1 MTSFSANRYS
11 KAHSTITLAK
21 LQHRATMSK
30 YTKATH
36 LQPYTTQQYPAHAP
50 PIIPDE
56 WKTVNFNRDPITG
69 SPLKL
74 VPNTLTETKNAAT
87 AAMLTHFKQLIV
99 LVATSPGD
107 GTSTDVAAAH
117 GLQMELH
124 SHGLVNSRFYF
135 SAQEC
140 IC

>member
-1 MTSFSANRYS
+1 
-11 KAHSTITLAK
+11 
-21 LQHRATMSK
+21 MSK

-36 LQPYTTQQYPAHAP
+36 LQPYTTQQHPAHAT

-56 WKTVNFNRDPITG
+56 WNTVNFKRNHNSD
-69 SPLKL
+69 SLEEK

-99 LVATSPGD
+99 LVATPPGD
-107 GTSTDVAAAH
+107 GTSKDVAAAH

-124 SHGLVNSRFYF
+124 SQGLVRGPTYSCSANMPMLIACIRSRVLKI
-135 SAQEC
+135 SLN
-140 IC
+140 